1 MDLKENDLI
10 KIVDFK
16 KAALPTIPSYNIHVW
31 QFFLGSLVPSDFFS
45 SFCLTKFFSLTCLQL
60 SGSGLLTQKL
70 ILNRFPELLNC
81 ILKWRNYI
89 SLFIS
94 FLQQMTFVDIKL
106 CLPFH
111 RVILGLMIR
120 DGSGVCFHACD
131 WSYVC
136 HKSD

>member
-1 MDLKENDLI
+1 MNK
-10 KIVDFK
+10 KI
-16 KAALPTIPSYNIHVW
+16 
-31 QFFLGSLVPSDFFS
+31 FLGSLVPSDFFS
-45 SFCLTKFFSLTCLQL
+45 SFWLTKFFSLTCLHL

-94 FLQQMTFVDIKL
+94 FLQQMIFVDLKL

-120 DGSGVCFHACD
+120 DGSWVCFHACD

-136 HKSD
+136 HKSDWQGFMELKSWPKTTLGWDISVWC